1 MARSAAAG
9 APHPNSQ
16 SSTKLWPGHA
26 ARKRPACA
34 VAVFARPPVPGQAKT
49 RLIGELTPQQAAD
62 LHQACLQDTLRLA
75 ESVKDVQRWLF
86 LAPGKARPASRGFLR
101 WRARGWQIRR
111 QRGANLGA
119 RLANG
124 CRQVFAHG
132 ASRLVI
138 IGTDSPWMGAE
149 RIREAIAA
157 LEKRDVVLG
166 PAEDGGY
173 YLLGVRKFLPRMF
186 RGIDWGTSRVLRQTL
201 ERLKASGASVAL
213 LQRDF
218 DLDRAEDIYR
228 LLSWREFWRRPPGRV
243 QRLLKKWRQQ
253 GKLQAKG

>member
-1 MARSAAAG
+1 
-9 APHPNSQ
+9 
-16 SSTKLWPGHA
+16 
-26 ARKRPACA
+26 